1 MKTCI
6 ILDDYQGA
14 ALGQADWARLAGQ
27 VAVSSVRDHLPDED
41 ALAARLAEAEI
52 VVIMRE
58 RTRFPASLLHRLP
71 KLRLLVTS
79 GMANAAV
86 DLEAARA
93 NGIVVCGTGGSL
105 RPPVE
110 LTWGLILA
118 LARRIVPENASLRAG
133 GRWQDSVGMDLD
145 GRQLGI
151 VGLGRI
157 GSDVARIGRAFGM
170 RIVAWSPNLTEER
183 AAAAGAV
190 LAASKEALLEGS
202 DVVTI
207 HLVLSASTRGLI
219 GAEALRRMGRHAF
232 LVNTARA
239 PIVEEAALVQALEE
253 GWIAGAGLDVFEIEP
268 LPADH
273 PFRRL
278 PNVLATPHLGYVS
291 ERNYRTFFT
300 EGLEDI
306 EAWLA
311 GAPVRTLG

>member
-6 ILDDYQGA
+6 ILDDYQDA
-14 ALGQADWARLAGQ
+14 ALGFADWGRLAGQ
-27 VAVSSVRDHLPDED
+27 VAVSGVRDYLPDED
-41 ALAARLAEAEI
+41 AVAARLADAEI

-58 RTRFPASLLHRLP
+58 RTRFPASLLRRLP

-93 NGIVVCGTGGSL
+93 NGVVVCGTGGSL

-110 LTWGLILA
+110 LAWGLILA

-133 GRWQDSVGMDLD
+133 GRWQDSVGTDLD

-151 VGLGRI
+151 LGLGRI
-157 GSDVARIGRAFGM
+157 GSDMARIGQAFGM

-183 AAAAGAV
+183 AAAAGAA
-190 LAASKEALLEGS
+190 LAPSKEALLEGS

-207 HLVLSASTRGLI
+207 HLVLSESTRGLI

-239 PIVEEAALVQALEE
+239 PIVEEAALVRALEE
-253 GWIAGAGLDVFEIEP
+253 GWIAGAGLDVFETEP

-291 ERNYRTFFT
+291 ERNYRTFFG

>member
-1 MKTCI
+1 MKTCV
-6 ILDDYQGA
+6 ILDDYQDA
-14 ALGQADWARLAGQ
+14 ALGFADWGRLAGE
-27 VAVSSVRDHLPDED
+27 VAVSSVRDVLPDED
-41 ALAARLAEAEI
+41 AVAARLADAEI

-86 DLEAARA
+86 DLDAARA
-93 NGIVVCGTGGSL
+93 NGVVVCGTAGSL
-105 RPPVE
+105 RPTVE
-110 LTWGLILA
+110 LAWGLILA
-118 LARRIVPENASLRAG
+118 LARRIVPENASLRAN
-133 GRWQDSVGMDLD
+133 GRWQDSVGIDLD

-157 GSDVARIGRAFGM
+157 GSDVARIGQAFGM
-170 RIVAWSPNLTEER
+170 RIVAWSPNLTAER
-183 AAAAGAV
+183 AEAAGAV
-190 LAASKEALLEGS
+190 LAPSKEALLESS
-202 DVVTI
+202 DVVSI
-207 HLVLSASTRGLI
+207 HMVLSPSTRGLI
-219 GAEALRRMGRHAF
+219 GAEALRRMRKAAF

-239 PIVEEAALVQALEE
+239 PIVEEAALVQALQE
-253 GWIAGAGLDVFEIEP
+253 GWIAGAGLDVFETEP

-291 ERNYRTFFT
+291 ERNYRTFFG

-306 EAWLA
+306 EAWLK
-311 GAPVRTLG
+311 GAPIRTLG

>member
-6 ILDDYQGA
+6 ILDDYQDA
-14 ALGQADWARLAGQ
+14 ALGFADWGRLAGQ
-27 VAVSSVRDHLPDED
+27 VAVSSVRDVLADED
-41 ALAARLAEAEI
+41 AVAARLADAEI

-79 GMANAAV
+79 GMGNAAV
-86 DLEAARA
+86 DLDAARA
-93 NGIVVCGTGGSL
+93 NGVVVCGTGGSL

-118 LARRIVPENASLRAG
+118 LARRIVPENASLRAN
-133 GRWQDSVGMDLD
+133 GRWQDSVGIDLD
-145 GRQLGI
+145 GRQLGL

-157 GSDVARIGRAFGM
+157 GSDVARIGQAFGM
-170 RIVAWSPNLTEER
+170 RIVAWSPNLTAER
-183 AAAAGAV
+183 AEAAGAV
-190 LAASKEALLEGS
+190 LASSKEALLASS
-202 DVVTI
+202 DFVSI
-207 HLVLSASTRGLI
+207 HLVLSPSTHGLI
-219 GAEALRRMGRHAF
+219 GAEELRRMRKEAF

-239 PIVEEAALVQALEE
+239 PIVEEAALVQALQE
-253 GWIAGAGLDVFEIEP
+253 GWIAGAALDVFETEP

-278 PNVLATPHLGYVS
+278 TNVLATPHLGYVS
-291 ERNYRTFFT
+291 ERNYRTFFG

-311 GAPVRTLG
+311 GTPIRTLG